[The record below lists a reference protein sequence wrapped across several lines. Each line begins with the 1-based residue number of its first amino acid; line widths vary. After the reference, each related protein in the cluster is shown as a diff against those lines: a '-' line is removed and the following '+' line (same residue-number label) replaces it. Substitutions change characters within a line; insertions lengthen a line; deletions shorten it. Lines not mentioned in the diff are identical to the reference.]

1 MKYWNI
7 WISEEEDKNKL
18 YAILLLNYYLCLSD
32 PLKVYKAMIFFPISL
47 WFSIFFTLA
56 EYIFDLKFHQYVYKC
71 FDIITLLNFVL

>member
-32 PLKVYKAMIFFPISL
+32 PLKVYKAMNFFFQFLFGSPFFYIGRIHFLFKIS
-47 WFSIFFTLA
+47 SICL
-56 EYIFDLKFHQYVYKC
+56 
-71 FDIITLLNFVL
+71 